1 MAASSYEAGCRSAI
15 ESVASPIAM
24 NDLDLSC
31 GGLLPLITPLEASR
45 AVYDDRNGSWLTR
58 DELRAA
64 SLDLAER
71 IASERKR
78 LVFLFCGVN
87 SETLIGLL
95 GAAAAGHA
103 TALIDPSV
111 SEGVLTGLIQAY
123 QPELV
128 LGGGGFGEK
137 LGPVADITG
146 TSGSLDCR
154 AGVEWITRD
163 DGRSSVAV
171 DPALQLLLST

>member
-1 MAASSYEAGCRSAI
+1 
-15 ESVASPIAM
+15 M

-64 SLDLAER
+64 SLDLAQR

-103 TALIDPSV
+103 TALIDPLV
-111 SEGVLTGLIQAY
+111 PEDVLTGLIEAY

-128 LGGGGFGEK
+128 LGAGGIGEK
-137 LGPVADITG
+137 LAAVANGTE
-146 TSGSLDCR
+146 TSGSFDCR
-154 AGVEWITRD
+154 AGVIEWLARD
-163 DGRSSVAV
+163 GGPSFPPIN
-171 DPALQLLLST
+171 PALQLLLSTSGTTGSQKYVRQT